1 MAENEQSPPEN
12 GQTPPEE
19 EQQPRGV
26 FNPNVVDLISYDA
39 ERDEVVLLMLE
50 ERAWDTDPEQLRQ
63 LEAKFNSYLSYVLD
77 GHLSQQYPEYVDK
90 DVCLRLD
97 CADPPAGEAEKM
109 LRAMQNF
116 AAGEKIR
123 FVIQRIEAGPSPG

>member
-1 MAENEQSPPEN
+1 MAESE
-12 GQTPPEE
+12 GTPPEE
-19 EQQPRGV
+19 QKEPRGV
-26 FNPNVVDLISYDA
+26 FNPNVVDLVSYDA

-77 GHLSQQYPEYVDK
+77 GHLSQQYPDYADK
-90 DVCLRLD
+90 DVCFRLD
-97 CADPPAGEAEKM
+97 CAAAPRGEAEKM

-116 AAGEKIR
+116 AAGEQIR
-123 FVIQRIEAGPSPG
+123 FVVQRIEDPVQA

>member
-1 MAENEQSPPEN
+1 VAENEGRPA
-12 GQTPPEE
+12 E
-19 EQQPRGV
+19 EQKEPRGV

-39 ERDEVVLLMLE
+39 ERAEVVLLMLE

-77 GHLSQQYPEYVDK
+77 GHLSQQYPDYADK
-90 DVCLRLD
+90 DVCFRLD
-97 CADPPAGEAEKM
+97 CADSPRGEAEKM

-116 AAGEKIR
+116 AAGENIR
-123 FVIQRIEAGPSPG
+123 FVVQRIESPAVPSAGPA